1 MGTFREYKS
10 KKSGWRPRR
19 RIPIGRGLLV
29 LLLGYAVYASGAVQ
43 KVYRCVEAGKSSLSD
58 EPDPF
63 SMPWPESCEGFHG
76 NAFALGKGTLV
87 QCSWALKGENDIAG
101 LPENAAL
108 RYAAGGLKMPYPLRV
123 HWIADSLEFAKPR
136 VLGVQTDS
144 SVVWIFRL
152 MLADSSLVWVRSDG
166 CRFPGTCPRNPLQ
179 GGALPIAADFDFAGR
194 ENLLLKDL
202 FMGIGEAPV
211 YPVLPGRV
219 VSVSRDS
226 AGFDVLLYHGG
237 NLFTRSSGL
246 SMLSPGIGRGAS
258 VLENEP
264 LGRLA
269 PSDSAVFFLE
279 VLRNGRFVR
288 WDDFF
293 RSSHVATAFDVE
305 RFRAELG
312 L

>member
-10 KKSGWRPRR
+10 QNSGWRPRR
-19 RIPIGRGLLV
+19 RIPIGRSLLV
-29 LLLGYAVYASGAVQ
+29 FLLGYAVYASGAVQ
-43 KVYRCVEAGKSSLSD
+43 KACRYVETLRSSPSD

-63 SMPWPESCEGFHG
+63 SKPWPESCEGFHG
-76 NAFALGKGTLV
+76 NAFTLGSGTLV
-87 QCSWALKGENDIAG
+87 QCSWVLKGERDVAG
-101 LPENAAL
+101 LPENTVL
-108 RYAAGGLKMPYPLRV
+108 RYAVDGLKSRNPLRV
-123 HWIADSLEFAKPR
+123 HWIADSLEFSKPK

-144 SVVWIFRL
+144 SVLWIFRL
-152 MLADSSLVWVRSDG
+152 MLADSSFAWVRSDG
-166 CRFPGTCPRNPLQ
+166 CRFPGMCPRNPLQ
-179 GGALPIAADFDFAGR
+179 GGALPIAADFDFSGR

-211 YPVLPGRV
+211 YPVLPARV
-219 VSVSRDS
+219 VSVARDS
-226 AGFDVLLYHGG
+226 SGFEVLLYHGG
-237 NLFTRSSGL
+237 NLFTRASGL
-246 SMLSPGIGRGAS
+246 SQLSPGVEKGTEIR
-258 VLENEP
+258 ENEP

-293 RSSHVATAFDVE
+293 RTSYVASAKDVD